1 MRIRIEDGGS
11 VEVGPEEIAR
21 VLKTYADHKARTAV
35 EPEPETAEPVTKR
48 STSLY
53 LSGGAM
59 RALRTIAANQGVR
72 PHRVLD
78 DALRSEFRRHG
89 FDFDQLNATA

>member
-1 MRIRIEDGGS
+1 MQIRSDAGEAVT
-11 VEVGPEEIAR
+11 VEPEEITR
-21 VLKTYADHKARTAV
+21 VIRAFATHKARAAA
-35 EPEPETAEPVTKR
+35 EPEGVTTEPAVKC

-78 DALRSEFRRHG
+78 DALRAEFRRHG
-89 FDFDQLNATA
+89 LDFDA